1 MEADIDRSSH
11 VRPKAKEEVN
21 KESQMD
27 SQDLKEVLAARAV
40 KSHDVA
46 RRLML
51 ASYFSKKNQLKTA
64 TCRRTRIA

>member
-27 SQDLKEVLAARAV
+27 FQDLEEVLAARAV
-40 KSHDVA
+40 TSHNVA
-46 RRLML
+46 R
-51 ASYFSKKNQLKTA
+51 
-64 TCRRTRIA
+64 